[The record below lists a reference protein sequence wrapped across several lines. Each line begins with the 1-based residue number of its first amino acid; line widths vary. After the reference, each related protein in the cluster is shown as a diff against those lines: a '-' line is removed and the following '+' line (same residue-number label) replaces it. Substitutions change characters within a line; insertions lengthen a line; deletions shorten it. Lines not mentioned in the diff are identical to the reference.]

1 MVHGLIRTSI
11 CLVSACVAAGCG
23 KGADDTRL
31 AAVPAQAA
39 SAAASVAAL
48 PAQAGSAAPLA
59 QANAAFDAKDWATA
73 ERALRA
79 ALAAKPGDP
88 LLLNNLAVVL
98 VLLKRYDEAL
108 PTLNEALA
116 AVEPQIVDR
125 KVTAIAAKL
134 ASGQLGLLSYA
145 YPVGAHPARQASGAQ
160 ASSAPAGYETTV
172 PVKRVVE
179 DNLQSIKR

>member
-1 MVHGLIRTSI
+1 M
-11 CLVSACVAAGCG
+11 
-23 KGADDTRL
+23 
-31 AAVPAQAA
+31 
-39 SAAASVAAL
+39 

-98 VLLKRYDEAL
+98 ALLKRYDEAL

-116 AVEPQIVDR
+116 AAGPHIVDR

-134 ASGQLGLLSYA
+134 ASGKLGLLSYA

-160 ASSAPAGYETTV
+160 AASAPAGYETTV

-179 DNLQSIKR
+179 DNLQWIKR